1 MNKLQIDRNIWQPEN
16 RPPHLP
22 HTTHITLGHIAP
34 SSTPNRAISERPR
47 PLTKA
52 PARPPTRQRHQV
64 IAQRHRP
71 AAAEARVPLEHLEL
85 LELVANGVG
94 NGRVVVGESGLA
106 AEMANCYRNTNSI
119 SKYITNYLIPL
130 FPCT

>member
-1 MNKLQIDRNIWQPEN
+1 
-16 RPPHLP
+16 
-22 HTTHITLGHIAP
+22 
-34 SSTPNRAISERPR
+34 
-47 PLTKA
+47 
-52 PARPPTRQRHQV
+52 V

-94 NGRVVVGESGLA
+94 NGRVVVGGSGLA

-119 SKYITNYLIPL
+119 IKYITNYFTPPIKNIFFRL
-130 FPCT
+130 FSVNHIKIV